1 MNKWPLSHLRLVK
14 LALVAAAVLIAA
26 VSLWVSQQL
35 TNDLREEEL
44 RKVQVWAEAMRA
56 LTEANDNT
64 DLNLVL
70 RVLGDN
76 HNIPLIVADRH
87 GNITT
92 HRNLELSPSS
102 PADSLSQL
110 RAQLLSLQQEGHS
123 LRMALTPDASIGI
136 ARGDY
141 ITVHY
146 GQSLMLRRLATYPY
160 VQLGVVA
167 LFVVVAI
174 FALLSSKK
182 AEQNKVWVGLSKET
196 AHQLGTPISSL
207 MAWTQVLRESYPT
220 DPMLPEMAADVQRL
234 ERIAERF
241 SKIGSAPTLQLEA
254 LQPVIESTAC
264 YLRRRSSSHV
274 LLATHSAQPD
284 LRLPLSPPLLE
295 WVIEVICKNA
305 IDAMQGQGRIDISTT
320 LGSTRAFIDI
330 TDTGKGIARR
340 DFSNVFRP
348 GFTTKARG
356 WGLGLSLARRIVSD
370 YHHGRIYVLHSEIGV
385 GTTFRIE
392 LPLAG
397 G

>member
-1 MNKWPLSHLRLVK
+1 MQRWPLLPLSQLK
-14 LALVAAAVLIAA
+14 IALVAAAVIIAA

-35 TNDLREEEL
+35 TADLRAEEE

-56 LTEANDNT
+56 LTEANEAT

-70 RVLGDN
+70 RVLGGN
-76 HNIPLIVADRH
+76 NSIPLIVADRH
-87 GNITT
+87 GHITT
-92 HRNLELSPSS
+92 HRNLGLPPSSS
-102 PADSLSQL
+102 PADSVQQL
-110 RAQLLSLQQEGHS
+110 VQSLRQLQDEGQS
-123 LRMALTPDASIGI
+123 LRMPLTPDASMGI

-146 GQSLMLRRLATYPY
+146 GQSHLLRRLALYPY

-167 LFVVVAI
+167 LFVLVAL
-174 FALLSSKK
+174 FALLSSKR

-220 DPMLPEMAADVQRL
+220 DPMLPEMATDVQRL

-241 SKIGSAPTLQLEA
+241 SKIGSAPTLHSELLRLTVENT
-254 LQPVIESTAC
+254 VH
-264 YLRRRSSSHV
+264 YLRRR
-274 LLATHSAQPD
+274 TSAHIVIDIDNRAPE
-284 LRLPLSPPLLE
+284 LRLPLSPPLME
-295 WVIEVICKNA
+295 WVLEVLCKNA
-305 IDAMQGQGRIDISTT
+305 IDAMQGEGRIEIGVWTT
-320 LGSTRAFIDI
+320 ASHVLLDI

-348 GFTTKARG
+348 GFTTKTRG
-356 WGLGLSLARRIVSD
+356 WGLGLSLARRIVAD
-370 YHHGRIYVLHSEIGV
+370 YHHGRIYVLRSELGV

-392 LPLAG
+392 LPLC
-397 G
+397 